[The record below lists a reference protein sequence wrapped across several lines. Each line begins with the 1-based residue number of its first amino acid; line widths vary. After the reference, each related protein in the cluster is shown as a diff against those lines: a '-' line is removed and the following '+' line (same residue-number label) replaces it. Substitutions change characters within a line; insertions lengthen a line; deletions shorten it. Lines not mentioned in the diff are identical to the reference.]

1 MQYPIPLPPPRP
13 IAAAVLAAALGLSA
27 GVEAQEG
34 RYLRLEL
41 GPTRNPG
48 ITLDGSDNDW
58 STQCDLL
65 INPDQIEVGDRC
77 ATPPPR
83 TSWSHD
89 FARGGG
95 VIASLAAGWRLTG
108 NLRIEGEYSFLG
120 ATLGDELAFRIGDV
134 ETQDKAEQELETT
147 EGSAQDLKGHAAFA
161 NLYFDPLPD
170 AGISPYVGV
179 GVGAM
184 SASLDYFVR
193 WKRNDDPAYITTFR
207 DPLLNAKVAGTTTIG
222 RTTLSD
228 LLFGYQAIVGAE
240 FGGFGPAGFGVRLR
254 RAAFSTLE
262 GDDEWVQLRSHESDV
277 GRGERIRYLMT
288 TGDVSLWALSFT
300 IRYEF

>member
-1 MQYPIPLPPPRP
+1 MQPPNPTSPPRS
-13 IAAAVLAAALGLSA
+13 IAAALLAAALGLPA
-27 GVEAQEG
+27 AAEAQEG
-34 RYLRLEL
+34 RYLRMEL
-41 GPTRNPG
+41 GRSRNPA

-58 STQCDLL
+58 STQCDRL
-65 INPDQIEVGDRC
+65 INPDQLEVGDRC
-77 ATPPPR
+77 ATAPPR

-89 FARGGG
+89 FAGGGG

-147 EGSAQDLKGHAAFA
+147 EGSARDLKGHAVFA
-161 NLYFDPLPD
+161 NLVFDPLPD
-170 AGISPYVGV
+170 AGISPYAGV
-179 GVGAM
+179 GLGAM

-193 WKRNDDPAYITTFR
+193 WKRNDDPAFISTFQ

-228 LLFGYQAIVGAE
+228 LLLGYQAILGAE
-240 FGGFGPAGFGVRLR
+240 FGGIGPAGFGVRLR

-277 GRGERIRYLMT
+277 GRGERIRYVMT
-288 TGDVSLWALSFT
+288 TDDVTFWALTFT

>member
-1 MQYPIPLPPPRP
+1 MQSVLPVPPRRS
-13 IAAAVLAAALGLSA
+13 IAAAFLAACLGLPA
-27 GVEAQEG
+27 GAWAQEG
-34 RYLRLEL
+34 RYLRMEL
-41 GPTRNPG
+41 GRTRNPG

-58 STQCDLL
+58 STPCDLL
-65 INPDQIEVGDRC
+65 INPDQLEVGDRC

-89 FARGGG
+89 FAGGGG
-95 VIASLAAGWRLTG
+95 VVASLAAGWRLTG

-147 EGSAQDLKGHAAFA
+147 EGSARDLKGHAVFA
-161 NLYFDPLPD
+161 NLYLDPVPD

-184 SASLDYFVR
+184 TASLDYFVR
-193 WKRNDDPAYITTFR
+193 WKRNDDPTYITTFR

-228 LLFGYQAIVGAE
+228 LLLGYQAIVGAD
-240 FGGFGPAGFGVRLR
+240 FGGIGPAGFGVRLR

-277 GRGERIRYLMT
+277 GRGERIRYVMT
-288 TGDVSLWALSFT
+288 TDDLAFWALTFT

>member
-1 MQYPIPLPPPRP
+1 MSRPIPPPAR
-13 IAAAVLAAALGLSA
+13 AAAAAFLVAVLGLSA
-27 GVEAQEG
+27 AVEAQEN

-41 GPTRNPG
+41 GRTRNAG

-65 INPDQIEVGDRC
+65 INPNQAEVGDRC

-89 FARGGG
+89 IGGGGG

-147 EGSAQDLKGHAAFA
+147 EASVRDLKGHAVFA
-161 NLYFDPLPD
+161 NLYFDPVPN

-193 WKRNDDPAYITTFR
+193 WKRNDDPAYITTFS

-222 RTTLSD
+222 HTTLSD
-228 LLFGYQAIVGAE
+228 LVFGYQAIVGAD
-240 FGGFGPAGFGVRLR
+240 FGGIGPAGFGVRLR

-277 GRGERIRYLMT
+277 GRGERIRYVMT
-288 TGDVSLWALSFT
+288 TGDLAFWALTFT

>member
-1 MQYPIPLPPPRP
+1 MHCPVPLPEPRST
-13 IAAAVLAAALGLSA
+13 AAALLVGVLGLSA
-27 GVEAQEG
+27 GAEAQEG
-34 RYLRLEL
+34 RYLRMEL
-41 GPTRNPG
+41 GRTRNPG

-65 INPDQIEVGDRC
+65 INPDQVEAGDRC
-77 ATPPPR
+77 ATAPPR

-89 FARGGG
+89 FAGGGG
-95 VIASLAAGWRLTG
+95 VIGSLAAGWRLTG
-108 NLRIEGEYSFLG
+108 NLRIEGEYSFFA

-147 EGSAQDLKGHAAFA
+147 EGSARDLKGHAVFA
-161 NLYFDPLPD
+161 NLYFDPVPN
-170 AGISPYVGV
+170 AGISPYAGV

-193 WKRNDDPAYITTFR
+193 WKRNDDPTYITTFR
-207 DPLLNAKVAGTTTIG
+207 DPLLNARVAGTTTIG

-228 LLFGYQAIVGAE
+228 LLLGYQAVVGADL
-240 FGGFGPAGFGVRLR
+240 GGTGPAGFGVRLR
-254 RAAFSTLE
+254 RAAFSALE

-277 GRGERIRYLMT
+277 GRGERIRYVMT
-288 TGDVSLWALSFT
+288 TGDLAFWALTFT

>member
-1 MQYPIPLPPPRP
+1 MQRLISPPPR
-13 IAAAVLAAALGLSA
+13 AASAAFLVAVLGLSA
-27 GVEAQEG
+27 AVEAQED
-34 RYLRLEL
+34 RYLRMEL
-41 GPTRNPG
+41 GRTRNPG
-48 ITLDGSDNDW
+48 VTLDGSDNDW

-65 INPDQIEVGDRC
+65 INPNQVEVGDRC

-89 FARGGG
+89 IAAGGG

-108 NLRIEGEYSFLG
+108 SLRIEGEYSFLG

-147 EGSAQDLKGHAAFA
+147 EGSAQDLKGHAVFA
-161 NLYFDPLPD
+161 NLYFDPVPN

-193 WKRNDDPAYITTFR
+193 WKRNDDPTYITTFS

-228 LLFGYQAIVGAE
+228 LVFGYQAIVGAD
-240 FGGFGPAGFGVRLR
+240 FGGIGPAGFGVRLR

-277 GRGERIRYLMT
+277 GRGERIRYVMT
-288 TGDVSLWALSFT
+288 TDDLAFWALTFT